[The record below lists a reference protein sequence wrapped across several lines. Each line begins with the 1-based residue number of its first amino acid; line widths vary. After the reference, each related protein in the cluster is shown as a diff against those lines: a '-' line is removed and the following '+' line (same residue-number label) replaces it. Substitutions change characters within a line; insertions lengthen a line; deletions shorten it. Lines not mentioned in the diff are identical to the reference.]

1 MQDFGL
7 RDKVIFV
14 TGGGSGIGR
23 AIALQAARGGARV
36 AVADAVAERAA
47 QVAVE
52 LREAGVK
59 AVGETLDVRDA
70 QACEAVVERLEA
82 LLGPIE
88 GMVACAGVS
97 PPSAAA
103 GMSDEVWSRCL
114 DVNLTGMFRSVRP
127 VGERMIARKRGAI
140 VTITSVDGLGGHAGR
155 AHYTAS
161 KHGVIGLTRALAI
174 EWGRHGVRV
183 NAVAPGVVDTPLL
196 RANIPP
202 DHLQHAMIDR
212 VPLGRL
218 ARAEEQAG
226 PTLFLLSEAASYVN
240 GSVMTVDGGTS
251 AGYFT
256 RWNGADLGSRAL
268 LEAGAY
274 GEPGPSADPA

>member
-1 MQDFGL
+1 MDYGL
-7 RDKVIFV
+7 KDRLLFI

-23 AIALQAARGGARV
+23 AIALEAARGGAHVVV
-36 AVADAVAERAA
+36 ADAIGERADAVAT
-47 QVAVE
+47 E
-52 LREAGVK
+52 LRATGVEALGL
-59 AVGETLDVRDA
+59 TLDVRDA
-70 QACEAVVERLEA
+70 AACEAAVAHVEAR
-82 LLGPIE
+82 LGPLD
-88 GMVACAGVS
+88 GMVACAGIS
-97 PPSAAA
+97 PPQPAATMA
-103 GMSDEVWSRCL
+103 GEIWARCI
-114 DVNLTGMFRSVRP
+114 DVNLTGMFHSIQP
-127 VGERMIARKRGAI
+127 VGRRMVERGRGAI
-140 VTITSVDGLGGHAGR
+140 VTISSVDGLGGHAGR

-183 NAVAPGVVDTPLL
+183 NSVAPGVVDTPLV
-196 RANIPP
+196 RANLPA
-202 DHLQHAMIDR
+202 DHVQHAMVDR

-226 PTLFLLSEAASYVN
+226 PTLFLLSDGASFVN
-240 GSVMTVDGGTS
+240 GTVLAVDGGTA

-274 GEPGPSADPA
+274 ADPQQLPS